1 METGGLH
8 LARQPFPTIQ
18 ADLYRKGEPG
28 LDTGMEEAEDGVDLV
43 VIEEQ
48 TPAGAQLELELFLF
62 AIAMNLEFPTGFE
75 AAEHAHQAG
84 ADAILS
90 QDVAG
95 DGLFVE
101 LTGIEILHRAS
112 ASLGCSQGSLFDPLG
127 DLLHVVAKV
136 LEEDLVSPEIAQ
148 HPLRSADGAQVSTK
162 Y

>member
-1 METGGLH
+1 L
-8 LARQPFPTIQ
+8 RW
-18 ADLYRKGEPG
+18 D
-28 LDTGMEEAEDGVDLV
+28 
-43 VIEEQ
+43 
-48 TPAGAQLELELFLF
+48 LEL
-62 AIAMNLEFPTGFE
+62 PTGFE
-75 AAEHAHQAG
+75 TAEHAHQAG

-112 ASLGCSQGSLFDPLG
+112 ASLGCSQGSFLDPLG

-136 LEEDLVSPEIAQ
+136 LEEDLVGPEIAH